1 MNAKDLL
8 IEAKN
13 LINISGWKQ
22 GEYGGEDQGF
32 CTFGALV
39 HADADGDFETHSA
52 AAKAL
57 RQALKDS
64 GYITNVVAWNDA
76 ETRTKDQVLDIF
88 DKAVSYV

>member
-22 GEYGGEDQGF
+22 GEYGDEDQGF
-32 CTFGALV
+32 CTVGALV
-39 HADADGDFETHSA
+39 HADKDGDFDTYVS

-57 RQALKDS
+57 KQALKDS
-64 GYITNVVAWNDA
+64 GYITDVAAWNDA
-76 ETRTKDQVLDIF
+76 ATRTKDQVLDIF